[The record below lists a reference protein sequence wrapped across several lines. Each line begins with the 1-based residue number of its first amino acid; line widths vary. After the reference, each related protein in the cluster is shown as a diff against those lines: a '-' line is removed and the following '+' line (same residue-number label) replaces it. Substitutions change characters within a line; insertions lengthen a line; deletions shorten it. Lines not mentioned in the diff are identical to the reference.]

1 MGSRALWIVFGII
14 GFGLLMLL
22 INHNA
27 GETFGL
33 PNDSFAS
40 ALYLGVWGAVVAV
53 AVVGSGQRLGEMAR
67 NALIW
72 LIAILMLCTV
82 YVYRF
87 ELQDIGTR
95 LAGGLLP
102 GTPISRVSSDGQPE
116 VVLSKGL
123 GGHFQARADINGQR
137 INMMIDTGASNVAL
151 SYSDAERIGID
162 VDALRFIQ
170 PVVTANGRALAAP
183 TTLPEISVGNI
194 RRQNVQASVLERG
207 KLAESLLGMSFLGTL
222 SSFHMSRDELVLRD

>member
-33 PNDSFAS
+33 PNDRFAS
-40 ALYLGVWGAVVAV
+40 VLYLGVWGAVVAA

-72 LIAILMLCTV
+72 LIAILILCTV

-95 LAGGLLP
+95 LAGGILP
-102 GTPISRVSSDGQPE
+102 GTPISRVSSDGQSE
-116 VVLSKGL
+116 VILTKGL
-123 GGHFQARADINGQR
+123 GGHFQAKADINGQR
-137 INMMIDTGASNVAL
+137 INMMIDTGASNIAL
-151 SYSDAERIGID
+151 SYSDAERIGIIMGD
-162 VDALRFIQ
+162 LHFVQ
-170 PVVTANGRALAAP
+170 PVVTANGRAMAAP
-183 TTLPEISVGNI
+183 TTLPEIAVGNI
-194 RRQNVQASVLERG
+194 SRYNVQASVLERG
-207 KLAESLLGMSFLGTL
+207 KLSESLLGMSFLGTL

>member
-1 MGSRALWIVFGII
+1 MLWIVFGII

-22 INHNA
+22 VNHDA

-53 AVVGSGQRLGEMAR
+53 AVISSGHRLGELAR

-72 LIAILMLCTV
+72 LIVILVLCTV

-87 ELQDIGTR
+87 ELEDVGGR
-95 LAGGLLP
+95 LAGSLLP
-102 GTPISRVSSDGQPE
+102 GTPISRISSNGRSE

-123 GGHFQARADINGQR
+123 GGHFQAKADINGQR
-137 INMMIDTGASNVAL
+137 IDMMIDTGASNVAL
-151 SYSDAERIGID
+151 SYTDAELIGID
-162 VDALRFIQ
+162 IGNLRFVQ
-170 PVVTANGRALAAP
+170 PVVTANGRAMAAP
-183 TTLPEISVGNI
+183 TTLPEIAIGNI
-194 RRQNVQASVLERG
+194 RRYNVPASVLERG
-207 KLAESLLGMSFLGTL
+207 KLSESLLGLSFLGTL
-222 SSFHMSRDELVLRD
+222 SSFHMRRDQLVLQD

>member
-1 MGSRALWIVFGII
+1 MGSRALWIIFGII

-22 INHNA
+22 INHNS

-40 ALYLGVWGAVVAV
+40 ALYLGVWGAVVAA
-53 AVVGSGQRLGEMAR
+53 AVVGSGQRLGELAR

-72 LIAILMLCTV
+72 LIVILILCTV

-87 ELQDIGTR
+87 ELQDVGSR

-102 GTPISRVSSDGQPE
+102 GTPISRISADGQSQ

-123 GGHFQARADINGQR
+123 GGHFQARADINGHR
-137 INMMIDTGASNVAL
+137 VTMMIDTGASNVAL
-151 SYSDAERIGID
+151 SYADAERIGID
-162 VDALRFIQ
+162 VDNLRFIQ
-170 PVVTANGRALAAP
+170 PVVTANGRAMAAP
-183 TTLPEISVGNI
+183 TTLPEMSIGGI
-194 RRQNVQASVLERG
+194 RRFDVPASVLERG

-222 SSFHMSRDELVLRD
+222 SSFRMSRDELVLQD